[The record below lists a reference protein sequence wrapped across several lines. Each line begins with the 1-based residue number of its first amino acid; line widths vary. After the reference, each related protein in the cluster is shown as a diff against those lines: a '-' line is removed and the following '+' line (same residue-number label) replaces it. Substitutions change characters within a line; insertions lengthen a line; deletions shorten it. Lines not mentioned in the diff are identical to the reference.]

1 MVPAG
6 ISAEQEGLAK
16 EAAPAQETSRI
27 ECNASFTELEGR
39 TARTDETG
47 GNLEEVEATTSL
59 VEPEGIAAKAVTG

>member
-6 ISAEQEGLAK
+6 ISAEQEGLTR
-16 EAAPAQETSRI
+16 EDAPAPETLRTD
-27 ECNASFTELEGR
+27 CNASFTDLEGR

-47 GNLEEVEATTSL
+47 GNLEDVEATTSV

>member
-16 EAAPAQETSRI
+16 EDAPAPETSKT

-39 TARTDETG
+39 TARTDKTG
-47 GNLEEVEATTSL
+47 GNLEEVEATTSV